1 MDFIGSQRRLRM
13 EKNRLFMTST
23 HQYLIHEDGPT
34 MAEAATSYFVDLCKT
49 VIAEKGKCAVCL
61 SGGSTPKRMFK
72 LLASDTWNNK
82 IEWSK
87 LFIFW
92 GDERS
97 VGQDSPDS
105 NSGEAMRLLFDQVDI
120 PKENIFAI
128 NGALDPTTAAEDYET
143 TLETFFGDHEPVFDL
158 CFLGMGDDGHT
169 ASLFP
174 YTEILYEDEY
184 WVKEVFVEKLDTTR
198 ISLTP
203 EIINQAARIVFL
215 IGGKNKADVLQ
226 EVITGDFNP
235 EKLPS
240 QLVIRSG
247 ADITF
252 FLDEG
257 AASELDLG

>member
-1 MDFIGSQRRLRM
+1 M
-13 EKNRLFMTST
+13 ENLYQFQTY
-23 HQYLIHEDGPT
+23 QDGPE
-34 MAEAATSYFVDLCKT
+34 MAAAATAYFVETCAA
-49 VIAEKGKCAVCL
+49 VIAEKNKCSVCL

-72 LLASDTWNNK
+72 LLATDAWK
-82 IEWSK
+82 DKVDWSK

-97 VGQDSPDS
+97 VPQNSPDS
-105 NSGEAMRLLFDQVDI
+105 NSGEAMRLLFDQVPI
-120 PKENIFAI
+120 PKEHIFAI
-128 NGALDPTTAAEDYET
+128 NGSLDPVAAAEEYET

-215 IGGKNKADVLQ
+215 IGGKNKADVLK
-226 EVITGDFNP
+226 EVLTGDFNP

-240 QLVIRSG
+240 QLIIRSG

-252 FLDEG
+252 FLDAG
-257 AASELDLG
+257 AAGELDLN

>member
-1 MDFIGSQRRLRM
+1 MNSKYKYHL
-13 EKNRLFMTST
+13 
-23 HQYLIHEDGPT
+23 HEDGPA
-34 MAEAATSYFVDLCKT
+34 MAAAATTYFVETCAT
-49 VIAEKGKCAVCL
+49 VLAEKDKCSVCL

-72 LLASDTWNNK
+72 LLASDTWK
-82 IEWSK
+82 DKVDWSK

-97 VGQDSPDS
+97 VPQDSPDS
-105 NSGEAMRLLFDQVDI
+105 NSGEAMRLLFDQIPI
-120 PKENIFAI
+120 PKENIFPI
-128 NGALDPTTAAEDYET
+128 DGALTPMEAAKKYET
-143 TLETFFGDHEPVFDL
+143 ALETFFGDHEPVFDL

-174 YTEILYEDEY
+174 YTDIIYEEEY
-184 WVKEVFVEKLDTTR
+184 WVKEVFVKKLDTTR

-215 IGGKNKADVLQ
+215 IGGENKADVLE
-226 EVITGDFNP
+226 EVLTGDFNP

-247 ADITF
+247 AEITF
-252 FLDEG
+252 FLDKG
-257 AASELDLG
+257 AAGNLELG

>member
-1 MDFIGSQRRLRM
+1 
-13 EKNRLFMTST
+13 MTT
-23 HQYLIHEDGPT
+23 NHKYNTYEDGSK
-34 MAEAATSYFVDLCKT
+34 MAKAATAYFVETCAA
-49 VIAEKGKCAVCL
+49 VIAEKGKCSVCL

-72 LLASDTWNNK
+72 LLSSDDWK
-82 IEWSK
+82 EKVEWSK

-97 VGQDSPDS
+97 VLQDSPDS
-105 NSGEAMRLLFDQVDI
+105 NSGEAMRLLFDQVPM

-128 NGALDPTTAAEDYET
+128 DGSLDPADAAEAYET

-174 YTEILYEDEY
+174 YTDILYEDEY
-184 WVKEVFVEKLDTTR
+184 WVKDVFVEKLDTTR

-203 EIINQAARIVFL
+203 ELINQSARITFL
-215 IGGKNKADVLQ
+215 IGGKNKADVLK
-226 EVITGDFNP
+226 EVLTGDFNP

-240 QLVIRSG
+240 QLIIRSG
-247 ADITF
+247 AEIRF

-257 AASELDLG
+257 AAGELDLG

>member
-1 MDFIGSQRRLRM
+1 M
-13 EKNRLFMTST
+13 EKLYRFHTY
-23 HQYLIHEDGPT
+23 QDGPE
-34 MAEAATSYFVDLCKT
+34 MAAAATAYFVETCAT

-72 LLASDTWNNK
+72 LLSSDDWK
-82 IEWSK
+82 EKVDWSK

-97 VGQDSPDS
+97 VLQDSPDS
-105 NSGEAMRLLFDQVDI
+105 NSGEAMRLLFDLVPI

-128 NGALDPTTAAEDYET
+128 DGGLDPAEAAEAYET
-143 TLETFFGDHEPVFDL
+143 TLETFFGDHEPAFDL

-174 YTEILYEDEY
+174 YTDIIYEEEY

-198 ISLTP
+198 ISLTA
-203 EIINQAARIVFL
+203 ELINQAARIVFL
-215 IGGKNKADVLQ
+215 IGGENKAEVLK
-226 EVITGDFNP
+226 EVLTGDFNP

-247 ADITF
+247 VEVTF

-257 AASELDLG
+257 AAGELDLG

>member
-1 MDFIGSQRRLRM
+1 M
-13 EKNRLFMTST
+13 ESVY
-23 HQYLIHEDGPT
+23 QYHTYADGPE
-34 MAEAATSYFVDLCKT
+34 MAAAATAYFVETCAA
-49 VIAEKGKCAVCL
+49 VIAEKGKCSVCL

-72 LLASDTWNNK
+72 LLSSDDWKNK
-82 IEWSK
+82 VEWSK

-97 VGQDSPDS
+97 VPQDSPDS
-105 NSGEAMRLLFDQVDI
+105 NSGEAMRLLFDLVPI

-128 NGALDPTTAAEDYET
+128 NGALDPAESAEVYQT
-143 TLETFFGDHEPVFDL
+143 TLETFFGDHEPAFDL

-174 YTEILYEDEY
+174 YTEVIYEDEY
-184 WVKEVFVEKLDTTR
+184 WVKDVFVEKLDTTR
-198 ISLTP
+198 ISLTA

-215 IGGKNKADVLQ
+215 IGGENKATVLK
-226 EVITGDFNP
+226 EVLTGDFNP

-240 QLVIRSG
+240 QLIIRSG
-247 ADITF
+247 AGITF

-257 AASELDLG
+257 AAGELDLG

>member
-1 MDFIGSQRRLRM
+1 M
-13 EKNRLFMTST
+13 ENLYQFQTY
-23 HQYLIHEDGPT
+23 QDGPE
-34 MAEAATSYFVDLCKT
+34 MAIAATTYFVETCAA
-49 VIAEKGKCAVCL
+49 VIAEKNKCSVCL

-72 LLASDTWNNK
+72 LLATDAWK
-82 IEWSK
+82 DKVDWSK

-97 VGQDSPDS
+97 VPQNSPDS
-105 NSGEAMRLLFDQVDI
+105 NSGEAMRLLFDQVPI
-120 PKENIFAI
+120 PKEHIFAI
-128 NGALDPTTAAEDYET
+128 NGSLDPIAAAEDYET

-215 IGGKNKADVLQ
+215 IGGKNKADVLK
-226 EVITGDFNP
+226 EVLTGDFNP

-240 QLVIRSG
+240 QLIIRSG
-247 ADITF
+247 ADVTF
-252 FLDEG
+252 FLDAEAAG
-257 AASELDLG
+257 ALELN

>member
-1 MDFIGSQRRLRM
+1 MKSVY
-13 EKNRLFMTST
+13 
-23 HQYLIHEDGPT
+23 QYHTYVDGPK
-34 MAEAATSYFVDLCKT
+34 MAEAATAYFVETCAA
-49 VIAEKGKCAVCL
+49 VIAEKGKCSVCL

-72 LLASDTWNNK
+72 LLSSDDWK
-82 IEWSK
+82 EKVEWSK

-97 VGQDSPDS
+97 VLQDSPDS
-105 NSGEAMRLLFDQVDI
+105 NSGEAMRLLFDQVPM

-128 NGALDPTTAAEDYET
+128 DGSLDPADAAEAYET

-174 YTEILYEDEY
+174 YTDILYEDEY
-184 WVKEVFVEKLDTTR
+184 WVKDVFVEKLDTTR

-203 EIINQAARIVFL
+203 ELINQSARITFL
-215 IGGKNKADVLQ
+215 IGGKNKADVLK
-226 EVITGDFNP
+226 EVLTGDFNP

-240 QLVIRSG
+240 QLIIRSC
-247 ADITF
+247 AEIRF

-257 AASELDLG
+257 AAGELDLS

>member
-1 MDFIGSQRRLRM
+1 MDTNHKFHTYQ
-13 EKNRLFMTST
+13 
-23 HQYLIHEDGPT
+23 DGPA
-34 MAEAATSYFVDLCKT
+34 MAVAATAYFVKT
-49 VIAEKGKCAVCL
+49 CAVVMTEKGKCAVCL

-72 LLASDTWNNK
+72 LLASDEWK
-82 IEWSK
+82 DQVDWSK
-87 LFIFW
+87 LFVFW

-97 VGQDSPDS
+97 VPQESADS
-105 NSGEAMRLLFDQVDI
+105 NSGEAMRLLFDQVPI
-120 PKENIFAI
+120 PKENIFPI
-128 NGALDPTTAAEDYET
+128 NGSLPPAEAAEAYET
-143 TLETFFGDHEPVFDL
+143 ELESFFGDHEPVFDL

-174 YTEILYEDEY
+174 YTEIIYEEEY

-198 ISLTP
+198 ISMTP

-215 IGGKNKADVLQ
+215 IGGENKATVLK
-226 EVITGDFNP
+226 EVLTGDFNP

-247 ADITF
+247 AEVTF

-257 AASELDLG
+257 AAGELGV

>member
-1 MDFIGSQRRLRM
+1 VKKLHRFHTYQ
-13 EKNRLFMTST
+13 
-23 HQYLIHEDGPT
+23 DGPA
-34 MAEAATSYFVDLCKT
+34 MAAAATIYFVETCAAVL
-49 VIAEKGKCAVCL
+49 AEKDKCSICL

-72 LLASDTWNNK
+72 LLASDVWK
-82 IEWSK
+82 DKVDWSK

-97 VGQDSPDS
+97 VPQESPDS
-105 NSGEAMRLLFDQVDI
+105 NSGEAMRLLFDLVPI

-128 NGALDPTTAAEDYET
+128 NGALTPAEAAEDYET

-174 YTEILYEDEY
+174 YTDIIYEEEY
-184 WVKEVFVEKLDTTR
+184 WVKEVFVKKLDTTR

-215 IGGKNKADVLQ
+215 IGGENKAAVLE
-226 EVITGDFNP
+226 EVLTGDFNP

-247 ADITF
+247 VEVTF
-252 FLDEG
+252 FLDEK
-257 AASELDLG
+257 AAGELDLGDV

>member
-1 MDFIGSQRRLRM
+1 
-13 EKNRLFMTST
+13 
-23 HQYLIHEDGPT
+23 
-34 MAEAATSYFVDLCKT
+34 MAEAATAYFVETCAA
-49 VIAEKGKCAVCL
+49 VIAEKGKFSVCL

-72 LLASDTWNNK
+72 LLASDAWK
-82 IEWSK
+82 DQVDWSK
-87 LFIFW
+87 LFVFW

-97 VGQDSPDS
+97 VPQDSPDS
-105 NSGEAMRLLFDQVDI
+105 NSGEAMRLLFDQVPI

-128 NGALDPTTAAEDYET
+128 DGSLPPAEAAEAYET
-143 TLETFFGDHEPVFDL
+143 ELEAFFGDHEPVFDL

-174 YTEILYEDEY
+174 YTEIIYEDEY
-184 WVKEVFVEKLDTTR
+184 WVKDVFVEKLDTTR

-203 EIINQAARIVFL
+203 EIINQAARMVFL
-215 IGGKNKADVLQ
+215 IGGENKATVLK
-226 EVITGDFNP
+226 EVLTGDFDP

-247 ADITF
+247 AEVTF

-257 AASELDLG
+257 AASNLNLR

>member
-1 MDFIGSQRRLRM
+1 MKSDY
-13 EKNRLFMTST
+13 K
-23 HQYLIHEDGPT
+23 YLTYADGPE
-34 MAEAATSYFVDLCKT
+34 MAVAATAYFVETCAA
-49 VIAEKGKCAVCL
+49 VIAEKGKCSVCL

-72 LLASDTWNNK
+72 LLASDEWNEK
-82 IEWSK
+82 VEWSK

-105 NSGEAMRLLFDQVDI
+105 NSGEAMRLLFDQIEI

-174 YTEILYEDEY
+174 YTDILYEDEY

-215 IGGKNKADVLQ
+215 IGGENKANVLQ

-240 QLVIRSG
+240 QLIIRSG

-257 AASELDLG
+257 AAGGLNLA

>member
-1 MDFIGSQRRLRM
+1 
-13 EKNRLFMTST
+13 MTT
-23 HQYLIHEDGPT
+23 NHKYNTYEDGSK
-34 MAEAATSYFVDLCKT
+34 MAKAATAYFVETCAA
-49 VIAEKGKCAVCL
+49 VIAEKGKCSVCL

-72 LLASDTWNNK
+72 LLSSDDWK
-82 IEWSK
+82 EKVEWSK

-97 VGQDSPDS
+97 VLQDSPDS
-105 NSGEAMRLLFDQVDI
+105 NSGEAMRLLFDQVPM

-128 NGALDPTTAAEDYET
+128 DGSLDPADAAEAYET

-174 YTEILYEDEY
+174 YTDILYEDEY
-184 WVKEVFVEKLDTTR
+184 WVKDVFVEKLDTTR

-203 EIINQAARIVFL
+203 ELINQSARITFL
-215 IGGKNKADVLQ
+215 IGGKNKADVLK
-226 EVITGDFNP
+226 EVLTGDFNP

-240 QLVIRSG
+240 QLIIRSG
-247 ADITF
+247 AEIRF

-257 AASELDLG
+257 AAGALDLG

>member
-1 MDFIGSQRRLRM
+1 M
-13 EKNRLFMTST
+13 ENFYQF
-23 HQYLIHEDGPT
+23 HIYEDSPA
-34 MAEAATSYFVDLCKT
+34 MAEAATAYFVET
-49 VIAEKGKCAVCL
+49 YAAVIAEKGKFSVCL

-72 LLASDTWNNK
+72 LLASDAWK
-82 IEWSK
+82 DQVDWSK
-87 LFIFW
+87 LFVFW

-97 VGQDSPDS
+97 VPQDSPDS
-105 NSGEAMRLLFDQVDI
+105 NSGEAMRLLFDQVPI

-128 NGALDPTTAAEDYET
+128 DGSLPSAEAAEAYET
-143 TLETFFGDHEPVFDL
+143 ELEAFFGDHEPVFDL

-174 YTEILYEDEY
+174 YTEIIYEDEY
-184 WVKEVFVEKLDTTR
+184 WVKDVFVEKLDTTR

-203 EIINQAARIVFL
+203 EILNQAARIVFL
-215 IGGKNKADVLQ
+215 IGGENKATVLK
-226 EVITGDFNP
+226 EVLTGDFDP

-247 ADITF
+247 AEVTF

-257 AASELDLG
+257 AAGELDLG